1 MQKLKQKKTKAQL
14 GAFYDTKPG
23 NGSGLVYK
31 K

>member
-1 MQKLKQKKTKAQL
+1 MKTKAQL

-23 NGSGLVYK
+23 NGPGLVYK